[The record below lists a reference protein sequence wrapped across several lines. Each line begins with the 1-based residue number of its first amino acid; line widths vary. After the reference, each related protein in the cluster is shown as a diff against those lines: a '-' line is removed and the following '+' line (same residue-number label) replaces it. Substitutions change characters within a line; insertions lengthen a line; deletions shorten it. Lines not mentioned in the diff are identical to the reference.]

1 MSTIEKLRLF
11 LLKEKDLYSQLNK
24 LKMQGHLF
32 IGELWVPKESVQ
44 DLELALQKA
53 KESNPNLP
61 SG

>member
-1 MSTIEKLRLF
+1 
-11 LLKEKDLYSQLNK
+11 
-24 LKMQGHLF
+24 MQGHLF